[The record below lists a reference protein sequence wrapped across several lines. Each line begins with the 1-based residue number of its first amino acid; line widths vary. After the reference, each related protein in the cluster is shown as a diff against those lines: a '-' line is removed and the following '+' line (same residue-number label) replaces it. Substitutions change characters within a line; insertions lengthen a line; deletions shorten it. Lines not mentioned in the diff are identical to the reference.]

1 MWIIVKPGFG
11 IDDANIIQKLYGA
24 FASVACVNLQMCLNG
39 LKKLLANC
47 HHWVQRGLRVLKD
60 EANTLAAERADL
72 GGWISQIES
81 LQLDV
86 ASLDFPR
93 FIQQPQESPGQWC
106 SCRTLTHRQGPG
118 FLPFLTEKLTSC
130 TAATNSRRVG

>member
-39 LKKLLANC
+39 LKKLLANS
-47 HHWVQRGLRVLKD
+47 HYWVKRRLGVLKD
-60 EANTLAAERADL
+60 EADTLSTERADL
-72 GGWISQIES
+72 SGWICQIKI
-81 LQLDV
+81 LQLDA

-93 FIQQPQESPGQWC
+93 FI
-106 SCRTLTHRQGPG
+106 
-118 FLPFLTEKLTSC
+118 
-130 TAATNSRRVG
+130 